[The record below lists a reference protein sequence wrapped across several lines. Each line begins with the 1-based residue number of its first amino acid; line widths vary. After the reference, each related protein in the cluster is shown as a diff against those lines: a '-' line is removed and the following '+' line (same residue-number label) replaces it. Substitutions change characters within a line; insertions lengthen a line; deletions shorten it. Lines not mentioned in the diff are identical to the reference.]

1 MIAGHA
7 GEALA
12 AAHAVGELLAVAPVE
27 EGFVV
32 VEVELRGA
40 AGLEE
45 VDDAFGFSCEVRKGG
60 GGRRGREG
68 RRVRRG
74 DGGGGGVAAEK
85 VGEGEFYGKRV
96 GFSTT
101 FTIKRSEFGMTYG
114 VDKNV
119 LGDDVTLMID
129 LELVQAK

>member
-85 VGEGEFYGKRV
+85 VGEGDATETEGEAV
-96 GFSTT
+96 ET
-101 FTIKRSEFGMTYG
+101 FASAELLPGGVAGAERLRGRS
-114 VDKNV
+114 
-119 LGDDVTLMID
+119 
-129 LELVQAK
+129 